1 MVGVAQ
7 REHLLAKKV
16 VGGIVGGVIG
26 GIGFGILMGLM
37 GMFPAIAGLV
47 SSTSAVIGFLIHMLI
62 SVFIGA
68 TFGLIFG
75 SVSTHYRHAALWG
88 LIYGVAWW
96 VLGPMVIMPTMMG
109 MGPQLAAALSGPMLM
124 SLMGHMVYGIL
135 AGLGYAWYALRLLK

>member
-7 REHLLAKKV
+7 REHSLGEKV

-37 GMFPAIAGLV
+37 GMFPTIAGLV
-47 SSTSAVIGFLIHMLI
+47 GSTSAVVGFLIHMLI
-62 SVFIGA
+62 SVFIGG

-75 SVSTHYRHAALWG
+75 SVSTQYPRAALWG
-88 LIYGVAWW
+88 LIYGIAWW
-96 VLGPMVIMPTMMG
+96 ILGPMVIMPTMMG
-109 MGPQLAAALSGPMLM
+109 MGPQFAAALSGPMLM